1 MSTATG
7 HPSPGH
13 ALESGDHT
21 SAGALARTADI
32 PGLVLVAPTV
42 HRDARGFFREIWH
55 ADRYVDLGIAEPF
68 VQDNAS
74 YSQRGVLR
82 GLHFQEP
89 GAQGKLVTA
98 VLGHVYDVAVD
109 VRVGSPTF
117 GRWAGVHLTGD
128 NGLQLYLPP
137 GVAHGFIVL
146 SDVALFSYKCTAY
159 YAPAAER
166 VLRWDDPDLGIVW
179 PAGIAPTVSPRDAAG
194 RPLRDFALHELPR
207 WT

>member
-1 MSTATG
+1 MSVAAGRAGPGQTAG
-7 HPSPGH
+7 
-13 ALESGDHT
+13 
-21 SAGALARTADI
+21 SAADARTGALARTTDI
-32 PGLVLVAPTV
+32 PGLVLIAPKV
-42 HRDARGFFREIWH
+42 YRDARGFFREIWH
-55 ADRYVDLGIAEPF
+55 ADRYVEAGIAEPF
-68 VQDNAS
+68 VQDNVS

-98 VLGHVYDVAVD
+98 VLGDVYDVAVD

-117 GRWAGVHLTGD
+117 GRWAGVHLTGE

-146 SDVALFSYKCTAY
+146 SDVALFAYKCTAY
-159 YAPAAER
+159 YAPAAEG
-166 VLRWDDPDLGIVW
+166 VLRWDDPDLGIAW
-179 PAGIAPTVSPRDAAG
+179 PAGITPTVSPRDAAG
-194 RPLRDFALHELPR
+194 RRLRDFAPHELPR